1 MVKAVRK
8 KKKSSIRPCICADTH
23 IQKGKTPLRE
33 KKSDRFESRKMKKKN
48 SRLFLFFF
56 FVVVVVFVGVCNLPP
71 RRRLDCFL
79 LSEETSCVPYVFPR
93 GSAKHLKQE
102 KKKRRSTAI
111 KPQENS
117 FDSLLLPLLPSDTSR
132 KKKKWEER
140 EKKCFLYRLKTLT
153 ALLNRSW
160 KRKKAQIVNY
170 GELSIK
176 CFSYWRHLSIVTSLP
191 LRLRMR
197 SLIQKRA
204 FLFSF
209 FFGGGEGSLHFHWA
223 YFNN

>member
-1 MVKAVRK
+1 MNQQNEQKEHIGFALNTKMVKAVRK

-48 SRLFLFFF
+48 SRLFLFF
-56 FVVVVVFVGVCNLPP
+56 VVVVFVGVCNLPP

-132 KKKKWEER
+132 KKKN
-140 EKKCFLYRLKTLT
+140 EKKG
-153 ALLNRSW
+153 
-160 KRKKAQIVNY
+160 KRNA
-170 GELSIK
+170 
-176 CFSYWRHLSIVTSLP
+176 
-191 LRLRMR
+191 
-197 SLIQKRA
+197 
-204 FLFSF
+204 SF
-209 FFGGGEGSLHFHWA
+209 ID
-223 YFNN
+223 